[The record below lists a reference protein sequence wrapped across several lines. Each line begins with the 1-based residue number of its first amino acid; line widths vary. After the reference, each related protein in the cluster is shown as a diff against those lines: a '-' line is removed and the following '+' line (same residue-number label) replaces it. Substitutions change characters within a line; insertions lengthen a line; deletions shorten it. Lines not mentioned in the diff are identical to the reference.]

1 MKFIPSAWF
10 YWAYVVF
17 SAALVV
23 GLFFS
28 MPVISIGVI
37 ALSVLYL
44 IEPGLLNRLKE
55 LLRKPVSLW
64 VLAFFLLHVI
74 GILWT
79 EDLNYA
85 LKDIRIKLPL
95 LALPLALGTA
105 CKLEKR
111 EVRIVWWFFLAAALV
126 AAIISVSYGVYYDL
140 EDKRDWSPFISHIR
154 LSLMVI
160 LAFFVSLYFAS
171 KHRIHSMAWLVFSFL
186 ALVYLGFL
194 FTLSA
199 LSGLVTLIPAVFFW
213 MIRTLRSPETTG
225 TTKWSTLGMAAAVVA
240 FMVYAISI
248 AIDFYAVRDVHYSQA
263 DQTTINGEEYRF
275 EQWNPTRDNGYFVK
289 YYLADQEFKRAW
301 NKRSQLPLYH
311 EDGSGT
317 DLLETAQRY
326 VTSKGLRKDSV
337 GVSRLTDADIKAIES
352 GIPNYLFL
360 EKNPL
365 WKRIYNTIWEIDRF
379 HNGLGASGGSLTQRF
394 VYWQTAVEI
403 IKDHPWFGVGTG
415 DVPVA
420 FDAKYEEL
428 NNLEEQYRLRAH
440 NQFLTAWLSLGIP
453 GIGLLVI
460 MLLSPFIYAKRRSR
474 TLLFSMFWIIAVM
487 GMVNE
492 DMLETQVGVTF
503 FAFFFF
509 WILNRGM
516 GYEESTDS

>member
-1 MKFIPSAWF
+1 
-10 YWAYVVF
+10 
-17 SAALVV
+17 
-23 GLFFS
+23 

-44 IEPGLLNRLKE
+44 IEPGLLDRLRE

-64 VLAFFLLHVI
+64 VLAFFLLHVV
-74 GILWT
+74 GLLWT
-79 EDLNYA
+79 EDFSYA

-95 LALPLALGTA
+95 LALPLVLGSA
-105 CKLEKR
+105 CKLERR
-111 EVRIVWWFFLAAALV
+111 EVRIVWWFFLAAAFV
-126 AAIISVSYGVYYDL
+126 AAIISVSYGVYYELD
-140 EDKRDWSPFISHIR
+140 DKRDWSPFISHIR
-154 LSLMVI
+154 LSLMII

-171 KHRIHSMAWLVFSFL
+171 KHRIHSMAWIVFSSL
-186 ALVYLGFL
+186 GLIYLGFL

-199 LSGLVTLIPAVFFW
+199 LSGLVTLIPAVFYW
-213 MIRTLRSPETTG
+213 MFRTLKSPDATK
-225 TTKWSTLGMAAAVVA
+225 TTKWSTLGMALAVVA
-240 FMVYAISI
+240 FMVYGLSI
-248 AIDFYAVRDVHYSQA
+248 AVDFYTVRDVHYTQA
-263 DQTTINGEEYRF
+263 DKTTVNGEKYRF
-275 EQWNPTRDNGYFVK
+275 EKWNPTRDNGYFVK
-289 YYLADQEFKRAW
+289 YYLADKEFQREW
-301 NKRSQLPLYH
+301 SKRSNMPFYF

-317 DLLETAQRY
+317 PLLETAQRY

-337 GVSRLTDADIKAIES
+337 GISKLTDADIMAIES
-352 GIPNYLFL
+352 GIPNYLFT

-365 WKRIYNTIWEIDRF
+365 WQRIYNTIWEIDRF

-403 IKDHPWFGVGTG
+403 IKDQPWFGVGTG
-415 DVPVA
+415 DVVNA

-440 NQFLTAWLSLGIP
+440 NQFLTAWLSLGIM
-453 GIGLLVI
+453 GIGLLI
-460 MLLSPFIYAKRRSR
+460 LMLLAPFIFAKRRAH
-474 TLLFSMFWIIAVM
+474 TAIFSLFWIIAVM

-492 DMLETQVGVTF
+492 DMLETQVGATF

-516 GYEESTDS
+516 GYEESTDL